1 MSHPKPFVLIILD
14 GFGTRAAT
22 KDNAITSAHTPNLDQ
37 LYKNYTH
44 TLISGSGHDVGLPN
58 GQMGNSEVGHINL
71 GSGRIVYQELTRI
84 DNEIENGNFYKN
96 PPLLT
101 AIDKVKQ
108 NRSILHIFGL
118 LSPGGVHSY
127 ENHFAALI
135 ELAKRQGLHQV
146 MLHAFLD
153 GRDTPPK
160 SAAASLERFDLLL
173 REQNIGQIA
182 SIIGRYYAMDRDQR
196 WERVEAAY
204 DLLTQN
210 KAVRTADNALQA
222 IELAYKADETD
233 EFVKPTL
240 IKGGQPVKAN
250 DAVIFMNFRADRA
263 RQLTHAFVDDEF
275 TAFKRGPKIKL
286 ADFVT
291 LTDYEKALPVHTAYP
306 PQSLHNVL
314 GEYLANLGLT
324 QLRIAET
331 EKYAHVTFFFNGGR
345 EQAFP
350 LEERILVPSPKVATY
365 DLQPDMSALEL
376 TDQLVKAIE
385 SKKFDV
391 IVCNY
396 ANADMVGH
404 TGNFNAAVKAIETL
418 DTCIGRVVKALNNV
432 GGQALITADHGN
444 AEKMQDETTGQ
455 AHTAHTTDPVPLI
468 YIGRPAKVVYNDGIL
483 SDVAPTLLN
492 LMGLPIPPEMTGRV
506 LLKLK
511 DA

>member
-1 MSHPKPFVLIILD
+1 MSHPKPFALVILD

-22 KDNAITSAHTPNLDQ
+22 PDNAITSAHTPHFDQ
-37 LYKNYTH
+37 LYKEYTH
-44 TLISGSGHDVGLPN
+44 TLISGSGHDVGLPKD
-58 GQMGNSEVGHINL
+58 QMGNSEVGHINL
-71 GSGRIVYQELTRI
+71 GSGRVVFQELTRI
-84 DNEIENGNFYKN
+84 DDEIETGSFYNN
-96 PPLLT
+96 PALLAAT
-101 AIDKVKQ
+101 KAVKQ
-108 NRSILHIFGL
+108 NQATLHIFGL
-118 LSPGGVHSY
+118 LSPGGVHSF

-160 SAAASLERFDLLL
+160 SAEPSLQRFDLLL
-173 REQNIGQIA
+173 REQNLGQIA
-182 SIIGRYYAMDRDQR
+182 SIVGRYYAMDRDKR
-196 WERVEAAY
+196 WERTEQAY
-204 DLLTQN
+204 DLLTQG
-210 KAVRTADNALQA
+210 KAVRTADNAIQA
-222 IELAYKADETD
+222 LELAYAAGETD
-233 EFVKPTL
+233 EFVKPTK
-240 IKGGQPVKAN
+240 INGAQFIKAN

-263 RQLTHAFVDDEF
+263 RQLTHAFVDDIF
-275 TAFKRGPKIKL
+275 TAFNRGPKIKL

-291 LTDYEKALPVHTAYP
+291 LTDYEKALPVHLAYP

-314 GEYLANLGLT
+314 GEYLAELGLK

-345 EQAFP
+345 ENPFVG
-350 LEERILVPSPKVATY
+350 EERILVPSPKVATY
-365 DLQPDMSALEL
+365 DLQPEMSAVEL
-376 TDQLVKAIE
+376 TDKLVAAIE

-404 TGNFNAAVKAIETL
+404 TGNFKAAVKAIETL
-418 DTCIGRVVKALNNV
+418 DTCIGRVVAALKKV
-432 GGQALITADHGN
+432 GGEALITADHGN

-468 YIGRPAKVVYNDGIL
+468 YVGRPAKVVYNKGIL

-492 LMGLPIPPEMTGRV
+492 LMGLPIPKEMTGRV
-506 LLKLK
+506 LLELK
-511 DA
+511 DT